1 MKKLHRR
8 ALSSLL
14 FVAGALHAM
23 QVPSLALDA
32 ATAAPATTEA
42 DTAVWVQVATEGTYK
57 GHSRGEFTLDAKVFG
72 QLCQNLRNHPSY
84 KRGPDGFGC
93 SDVIPYDWRH
103 ASEQPVAAGGAD
115 PLATQAAYGWVR
127 DLEMRRGAD
136 GKLQLWAL
144 SRFLPDAK
152 EAIRAGRV
160 KWTSIAIW
168 PNATDP
174 VKGSDIGWYM
184 SSVALTNDPF
194 VQGMAAIQADRAGN
208 AAPLMLRYI
217 DPYPPRSVGEML
229 ERLRDL
235 FGLPELSDLKTVV
248 AQIKTLK
255 SIVDKKATAPAGVEI
270 DELVGCLRSIFNL
283 PVLASP
289 DEVFAQA
296 DKLEAALAAEEAI
309 EGEGHGAGGNAGAP
323 PKITAARTILP
334 TAPHKEND
342 MDPKTLIALIAGAL
356 GLPGTASS
364 PEDVQKKFDEH
375 IALHR
380 AQGDKLKLLEKAGA
394 DVAAEAA
401 TASPGGD
408 AGGMLGKLKS
418 LLSYVGVKDTDAAM
432 KGLSENYSRL
442 KQMEKD
448 LPELAEM
455 YARQLSR
462 EETSVAEDVRATLLD
477 RYGIDI
483 TSPDWK
489 ANPEVQMASGMLI
502 CERTG
507 WTPIEPT
514 LTNHAVLAERLKTEP
529 AVRDRIKGVLASRD
543 SARAAYLAKYP
554 LTRPQQGQHA
564 QPSPQNPG
572 AALFGRY
579 FGGTD
584 GGAPVGGSYAPQ
596 TQPMV
601 FGAQGHGGA
610 PQFGAQPGNPMF
622 GAQGG
627 GQGFNG
633 APQGFGA
640 GGPAMFGAQPGNGF
654 APVGIG
660 GAGGAPT
667 GEPQIDLAALMARP
681 GNLTEKAVALFRDA
695 HGPAG
700 ASIEFDAAFA
710 GGRRLL
716 EAAHRQAAAQGVVLK

>member
-1 MKKLHRR
+1 MAKKLHRR

-32 ATAAPATTEA
+32 ATAVPAATTDA
-42 DTAVWVQVATEGTYK
+42 DAATWVQVATEGTYK

-84 KRGPDGFGC
+84 KRGPDGYGC

-103 ASEQPVAAGGAD
+103 ASEQPVASGGAD

-174 VKGSDIGWYM
+174 VKGVDIGWYM

-248 AQIKTLK
+248 SQIKTLK
-255 SIVDKKATAPAGVEI
+255 AIVEKKATAPAGVEI

-283 PVLASP
+283 PVLATP

-309 EGEGHGAGGNAGAP
+309 DDGAGPGGNAGAP
-323 PKITAARTILP
+323 PKITAARVIP
-334 TAPHKEND
+334 TAPHKED
-342 MDPKTLIALIAGAL
+342 TMDPKTLIALIAGAL

-364 PEDVQKKFDEH
+364 PEDVQKKFDAH
-375 IALHR
+375 LALHR
-380 AQGDKLKLLEKAGA
+380 ANEEKLKLLEKAGA
-394 DVAAEAA
+394 DVAAEASA
-401 TASPGGD
+401 AAPGGD
-408 AGGMLGKLKS
+408 AAGMLGKLKS
-418 LLSYVGVKDTDAAM
+418 LLSYVGVKDTEGAM
-432 KGLSENYSRL
+432 KGLSENYARL

-455 YARQLSR
+455 YARQLTR
-462 EETSVAEDVRATLLD
+462 EERSVAEDVRATLLD

-483 TSPDWK
+483 ATAEWQ
-489 ANPEVQMASGMLI
+489 ANGEVQMVSGALI

-507 WTPIEPT
+507 WTPVDVT
-514 LTNHAVLAERLKTEP
+514 WTNPAVLAERLKSEP
-529 AVRDRIKGVLASRD
+529 AVRDAIKRVLTGRD
-543 SARAAYLAKYP
+543 AARSQYLAKYP

-564 QPSPQNPG
+564 QPAAQNPG

-584 GGAPVGGSYAPQ
+584 GGAPAGGSFAPQ
-596 TQPMV
+596 MQPMV
-601 FGAQGHGGA
+601 FGAQGHGG
-610 PQFGAQPGNPMF
+610 QNGNPMG
-622 GAQGG
+622 GAQQFGV
-627 GQGFNG
+627 

-640 GGPAMFGAQPGNGF
+640 GGPAMFGAQPGNGY

-660 GAGGAPT
+660 GAGNAPA
-667 GEPQIDLAALMARP
+667 GEPQIDLGALMSQP
-681 GNLTEKAVALFRDA
+681 GNLTEKAVALFRA
-695 HGPAG
+695 SHGPAG
-700 ASIEFDAAFA
+700 ASIDFDTAFA
-710 GGRRLL
+710 GGKRILD
-716 EAAHRQAAAQGVVLK
+716 AAHRQAAAAGIALK